1 VAPRLG
7 GPLVAPVAA
16 PPDPRASDAVAGQP
30 GASAGAAAAGD
41 TDDQEG
47 LEALTAAVA
56 DRLAEQLARASHDLG
71 IEV

>member
-1 VAPRLG
+1 VAT
-7 GPLVAPVAA
+7 
-16 PPDPRASDAVAGQP
+16 PPDPRASDAAAGQP
-30 GASAGAAAAGD
+30 GASARAAGAGD

-47 LEALTAAVA
+47 LAALTAAVA